1 MTSLRNLAILK
12 ILESMRA
19 KENPNL
25 KTAMKSAVVQSDPL
39 VRDLLKRGVKRRSNE
54 IGTKNLV
61 KHTYLDAGK
70 TKKKFLNKASV
81 RNVFLIS
88 IPNNELYNNS
98 MPRGNV
104 KFANPEKVMTE
115 ANFRRYGGHY
125 KMSTTNGQKFVYVPY
140 EYVYE
145 DRMSPPFHILKTT
158 ENTLRSIPGA
168 SIDKPPSKKPPI
180 NFKLS
185 KIDKE
190 YYNSRTTNTKTSK
203 KNIKK

>member
-1 MTSLRNLAILK
+1 
-12 ILESMRA
+12 
-19 KENPNL
+19 
-25 KTAMKSAVVQSDPL
+25 
-39 VRDLLKRGVKRRSNE
+39 
-54 IGTKNLV
+54 
-61 KHTYLDAGK
+61 
-70 TKKKFLNKASV
+70 
-81 RNVFLIS
+81 
-88 IPNNELYNNS
+88 
-98 MPRGNV
+98 
-104 KFANPEKVMTE
+104 
-115 ANFRRYGGHY
+115 
-125 KMSTTNGQKFVYVPY
+125 MSTTNGQKFVYVPY